1 MIIVQSRD
9 VMPWNVSVL
18 SAFSE
23 YKVKKSGI
31 TLEEA
36 KVRKF

>member
-1 MIIVQSRD
+1 
-9 VMPWNVSVL
+9 L
-18 SAFSE
+18 STLSE
-23 YKVKKSGI
+23 FKVKKSGI